1 MEKSAPETAAAA
13 AEVAARFRSL
23 VDTGDIGAIRQTQ
36 HLMYVGTAS
45 PPFPLSLPLLSPLP
59 FRSGLVDERNAA
71 VSDPCA

>member
-1 MEKSAPETAAAA
+1 MEKSPPETAAAA

-45 PPFPLSLPLLSPLP
+45 PPPLP
-59 FRSGLVDERNAA
+59 PFLALALPAPFSIGAGR
-71 VSDPCA
+71 

>member
-45 PPFPLSLPLLSPLP
+45 PPLPPFLALALP
-59 FRSGLVDERNAA
+59 APFSIGAGR
-71 VSDPCA
+71 